1 MINKVTNI
9 MNTRIEYSCMNFVQR
24 TCGITSSGPQ

>member
-9 MNTRIEYSCMNFVQR
+9 MHVKIEYGYMSFVQR
-24 TCGITSSGPQ
+24 TYGITSSYPQ